1 MKKII
6 IFSLPGILFLFTL
19 IAELVWDNHILLWIL
34 SLIIMLFFYLI
45 IYKLNKNL
53 KDIKDF
59 DFSEENL
66 NSRLPL
72 KNNFFD
78 FLRNKING
86 FMIPTLYN

>member
-66 NSRLPL
+66 NLRLPL

-78 FLRNKING
+78 FLRNKIMN
-86 FMIPTLYN
+86 I